1 MSKKP
6 KKPRILTVRIG
17 ETPTPERRHHNGGVV
32 SEIVDRDISDKIL
45 IRRYKAV
52 WECPLD
58 TYLERN
64 AISEPEHRAG
74 LKFRHAYFRA
84 ILGIKVDDIGSGSEG
99 DREMAYLT
107 PIYSQRLLQD
117 AYEALSPQQKA
128 IVINVCGHDQ
138 VAGETA
144 RLKTLHRGLERL
156 CEVWKIND
164 LMDKSIRS

>member
-1 MSKKP
+1 MVKKP
-6 KKPRILTVRIG
+6 KKARILTVRIG
-17 ETPTPERRHHNGGVV
+17 ERPSPERQFRNGGVV
-32 SEIVDRDISDKIL
+32 SEIVDRDVSDKIL

-58 TYLERN
+58 TYLARS

-84 ILGIKVDDIGSGSEG
+84 VLGIKVDDIGSGSEG

-107 PIYSQRLLQD
+107 PIYSQRLLRD
-117 AYEALSPQQKA
+117 AYEALSRHQKA

-144 RLKTLHRGLERL
+144 KLKTLHRGLEKL
-156 CEVWKIND
+156 CEVWKINN
-164 LMDKSIRS
+164 LREKVIQN